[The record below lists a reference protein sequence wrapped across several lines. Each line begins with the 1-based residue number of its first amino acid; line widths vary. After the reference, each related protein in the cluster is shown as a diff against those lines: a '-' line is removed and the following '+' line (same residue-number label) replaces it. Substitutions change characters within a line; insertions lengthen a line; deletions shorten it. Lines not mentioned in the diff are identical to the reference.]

1 MTSATPYSDIAQSI
15 RDAAVRLSPAAVHAI
30 EEIRRGGNSR
40 VFRVITADGDF
51 ALKKYPRTDDRD
63 RQGAEKRALEFF
75 ERVGPFSTPL
85 LIASDP
91 VERISLLSWIEG
103 RGIDNLTDAE
113 VEEFA
118 SFQIRLACL
127 ADAQARREIGAAAE
141 ACVSGKRIIAQT
153 RTRFDRLA
161 CVRDGA
167 GDLGRLLDGELRPAL
182 DRYECVARQIYA
194 DLDIDFDSDLP
205 RDVQIL
211 IASDYGA
218 HNALRGDNGRLWFVD
233 FEYFGWDDPIT
244 SVGNF
249 IFHPGMRLSKSQQEI
264 YLNKVVDHLGDV
276 ARRRMKALLP
286 LIALRWCAIILG
298 EFLPERWAHRLA
310 ANPDFTDWEAA
321 RRTQID
327 KARRLFEDCDSRW

>member
-1 MTSATPYSDIAQSI
+1 MISATQYSDIAHSI

-30 EEIRRGGNSR
+30 EEIRKGGNSR
-40 VFRVITADGDF
+40 VFRVRTADGDF
-51 ALKKYPRTDDRD
+51 ALKKYPSADDRD

-75 ERVGPFSTPL
+75 ERVGPLSTPR
-85 LIASDP
+85 LIASDS

-103 RGIDNLTDAE
+103 RGIDNLTDTE

-118 SFQIRLACL
+118 NFQTRLACL
-127 ADAQARREIGAAAE
+127 ADGQARRDIGAAAE

-153 RTRFDRLA
+153 RARFDRLA
-161 CVRDGA
+161 SVRDSV
-167 GDLGRLLDGELRPAL
+167 GDLAALLDGALQPAL
-182 DRYECVARQIYA
+182 DRFERAARQIYA

-205 RDVQIL
+205 RDAQIL

-249 IFHPGMRLSKSQQEI
+249 IFHPGMQLSRNQQEI
-264 YLNKVVDHLGDV
+264 YLNRVIDHVGD
-276 ARRRMKALLP
+276 ATRRRMKALLP
-286 LIALRWCAIILG
+286 LIALRWCAIMLG

-310 ANPDFTDWEAA
+310 ANPDLTDWEVA
-321 RRTQID
+321 RRAQIE
-327 KARRLFEDCDSRW
+327 KAHRLFEDCNLRW